1 MKQKGFWM
9 RKYHG
14 QGIISI
20 LISAYLA
27 TASFY
32 TCPAFRLDR
41 KVDRWYS
48 KWTTNEWMAG

>member
-1 MKQKGFWM
+1 M